1 MDNDDRNQTHGAADE
16 PQRSEEPILDEVQIF
31 VKAGAGGNGASSF
44 RREAFVPLGGP
55 DGGDGGRGGSVVFRA
70 DRGVSTF
77 EHFRFKRRFSAQP
90 GGPGLGKKKHGK
102 RGKDLVLAV
111 PLGTVVRTDAG
122 LLADLTHHDERAIVA
137 RGGRGG
143 LGNTHFKTSTNQAP
157 KIAEKGE
164 PGEELDLKLDLKTL
178 ADVGL
183 VGEPNAG
190 KSSLLAA
197 VSAARPKIGA
207 YPFTTL
213 SPNLGV
219 AEVGELRLVVADIP
233 GLIEGAHEGKGLGL
247 RFLKHVERA
256 RVLLH
261 VVDASRDDALAAYD
275 SLRRELGLYDPKL
288 LDKPEIVAANKM
300 DLEEARANWPALQ
313 AAWKARVVTAVAVSA
328 QMRDGV
334 EALLTEVFAVL
345 AALPVEETATATT
358 SVRVY
363 RLAPTDEPWSVERE
377 ADGVYRVVGHRVERA
392 LAMARLDSTEGIDYF
407 QVVLGRLGV
416 LKALEKAGVED
427 GDTVK
432 IGALEL
438 EWG

>member
-233 GLIEGAHEGKGLGL
+233 GLIEGAHAGVGLGHEFLRHVERTKVLVHLIEPIPADQSDPITNYRAIHEELRLYDESLITRPELVVVTKCELSEAADIADQLEAEVGQPVLRISAVTGKGLPDL
-247 RFLKHVERA
+247 INRVFDILKE
-256 RVLLH
+256 
-261 VVDASRDDALAAYD
+261 
-275 SLRRELGLYDPKL
+275 
-288 LDKPEIVAANKM
+288 
-300 DLEEARANWPALQ
+300 
-313 AAWKARVVTAVAVSA
+313 VAV
-328 QMRDGV
+328 
-334 EALLTEVFAVL
+334 
-345 AALPVEETATATT
+345 P
-358 SVRVY
+358 
-363 RLAPTDEPWSVERE
+363 
-377 ADGVYRVVGHRVERA
+377 
-392 LAMARLDSTEGIDYF
+392 
-407 QVVLGRLGV
+407 
-416 LKALEKAGVED
+416 
-427 GDTVK
+427 
-432 IGALEL
+432 
-438 EWG
+438 